1 MTTDCN
7 FILGNSE
14 ICFLVCSLFG
24 AADAHVVAV
33 ATVKFIA
40 VVVDLSI
47 VTPIPLLGQV

>member
-1 MTTDCN
+1 MTTDFN

-33 ATVKFIA
+33 ATVKFLA
-40 VVVDLSI
+40 VVVDISI
-47 VTPIPLLGQV
+47 VTPVPLLG